1 MLDNLIMDID
11 IKEEVYKCSKCGLC
25 QSVCPIYLATKNEMY
40 LSRGRYIV
48 LNNSYNYNKK
58 LSTKFIKD
66 LDLCLNCNLCKSFC
80 PSNIDAREIFTLLKS
95 QNNYKYSFLPFSI
108 IFLFILLTYNIRKKN
123 IQVKREK
130 KQSKNLNKEN
140 ILYFQGC
147 INKYVNPSDKNATLN
162 ILEKLGYRVVKIS
175 SLCCG
180 LPYLSDGDLKSFQ
193 HNSNKI
199 IDSVSSDI
207 KYIVCSC
214 DSCYETLKRIPELKE
229 KLIRF
234 DDLLKLNNFVL
245 TSNNSYVYHKPL
257 IRNDEC
263 YLPKEIKILN
273 KKGNCSLMENFILL
287 KHRKLADKLFKDVF
301 YKKQDIEN
309 KTIITSCL
317 LSKFGLEYLIKK
329 MKIKTKV
336 YSYSEYIYS
345 DSMRKDNIYN

>member
-1 MLDNLIMDID
+1 MDFD
-11 IKEEVYKCSKCGLC
+11 IYEEVYKCSKCGLC

-48 LNNSYNYNKK
+48 LNNAYNYNKK
-58 LSTKFIKD
+58 LSSKFIKN
-66 LDLCLNCNLCKSFC
+66 LDLCLNCNLCKNFC
-80 PSNIDAREIFTLLKS
+80 PSNIDAKEIFTLLKF
-95 QNNYKYSFLPFSI
+95 QNKYKYGFLSFSI
-108 IFLFILLTYNIRKKN
+108 IFFLILLTYKIRRKN
-123 IQVKREK
+123 IFVKRERI
-130 KQSKNLNKEN
+130 QAKNLKKEN
-140 ILYFQGC
+140 IIYFQGC

-162 ILEKLGYRVVKIS
+162 ILEKLGYRVVKTS

-214 DSCYETLKRIPELKE
+214 DSCYETLEKIPELKE
-229 KLIRF
+229 KIIRL
-234 DDLLKLNNFVL
+234 DDILKLNNIEL
-245 TSNNSYVYHKPL
+245 ASNTSYVYHKPL

-263 YLPKEIKILN
+263 YLPSEIKILN
-273 KKGNCSLMENFILL
+273 KKGNCSLMENFLLL

-301 YKKQDIEN
+301 YKQQDIEN

-329 MKIKTKV
+329 MKTNTKV
-336 YSYSEYIYS
+336 YSYSEYIYC
-345 DSMRKDNIYN
+345 DSTRKDNIYN

>member
-1 MLDNLIMDID
+1 MDSD
-11 IKEEVYKCSKCGLC
+11 IREEVYKCSKCGLC

-48 LNNSYNYNKK
+48 LNNFYNFNKK
-58 LSTKFIKD
+58 LSRKFIKD
-66 LDLCLNCNLCKSFC
+66 LDLCLNCNLCKNFC

-108 IFLFILLTYNIRKKN
+108 IFLFILLTYKIRKKN

-147 INKYVNPSDKNATLN
+147 INKYVNPSDKNAALN
-162 ILEKLGYRVVKIS
+162 ILDKLGYNVVKTS
-175 SLCCG
+175 SYCCG

-193 HNSNKI
+193 HNSKKI
-199 IDSVSSDI
+199 IDSVPSDI

-214 DSCYETLKRIPELKE
+214 DSCYETLKRIPELTE
-229 KLIRF
+229 RLIRI
-234 DDLLKLNNFVL
+234 DDILKLNNFEL
-245 TSNNSYVYHKPL
+245 TSNTSFVYYKPL

-263 YLPKEIKILN
+263 YLPDKIKKLN
-273 KKGNCSLMENFILL
+273 KKGGCSFMENFLLL
-287 KHRKLADKLFKDVF
+287 KHRKFAHQLMNNFA
-301 YKKQDIEN
+301 YKKEDIEN

-317 LSKFGLEYLIKK
+317 LSRFGLEYFIKR
-329 MKIKTKV
+329 MKISTKV
-336 YSYSEYIYS
+336 YSYTEYAEISESIENNAY
-345 DSMRKDNIYN
+345 K